1 MRRVGL
7 NPDGAVDLDRIDP
20 AIAALDLVT
29 ELFGVRLDAEAL
41 RGPLLTG
48 RVEPDMSWMDDD
60 YVPPPI
66 TPMPTLTVVALD
78 AFDGTPAGSTNVG
91 E

>member
-7 NPDGAVDLDRIDP
+7 DPDGEVDLDLISP

-29 ELFGVRLDAEAL
+29 ELFGVRLDAATA

-48 RVEPDMSWMDDD
+48 RVEPDLSWMDDD
-60 YVPPPI
+60 YVPQPIRPMPPI
-66 TPMPTLTVVALD
+66 VQVFLD
-78 AFDGTPAGSTNVG
+78 DPGAPPPGGTSVG
-91 E
+91 A